1 MMRMVEVAGV
11 EPASNAFMPSE
22 YYERSWLRSQHQMRP
37 LLRPGS
43 DRRRHH
49 RYRRHVDSC
58 GTYRGFF
65 CRVSGLPRPVTLL
78 PGEEQ
83 RGWTARER
91 CRWRL

>member
-1 MMRMVEVAGV
+1 MVEVAGV

-49 RYRRHVDSC
+49 RYRKHVDSC

-65 CRVSGLPRPVTLL
+65 CRVPVYPVRLRCCLERSREVGLHANVVV
-78 PGEEQ
+78 GV
-83 RGWTARER
+83 
-91 CRWRL
+91 